1 LALPVRLVLIGG
13 NPIIEFHTS
22 ERIFRMPRLF
32 FASLAVVI
40 PFTLAAASSLA
51 AEKSP
56 AVLVDEFI
64 YDSAPFPSCHA
75 STIEETPAGLVTAFF
90 GGSDEGEPDV
100 GIWVSRHDGQ
110 HWSAP
115 VEVANGVESPE
126 KRYPTWNPVLFQMP
140 KGPLLLFYKVGPT
153 PRDWWGMVIKSDDN
167 GKTWP
172 KPERLA
178 DGILGPIKNKPI
190 LLGDVLLSPSSTEH
204 DGWKSHLERSADGG
218 KTWTKTESLADAKQF
233 GTIQPTILVHPGG
246 KLQML
251 FRSQQRKVVESWS
264 DDGGNTWSKLAAT
277 ELPNPN
283 SGIDAV
289 NLKDGRFL
297 LVYNHTPRG
306 RSPINVAV
314 SKDGKLW
321 QAALKLETE
330 KGEFSYPAV
339 ICTADGK
346 AHVTYTWKRQKIKHV
361 ELDPEKLE
369 LKEIKSGVWPE

>member
-1 LALPVRLVLIGG
+1 MLRLYFAVLTVVVPIAIG
-13 NPIIEFHTS
+13 T
-22 ERIFRMPRLF
+22 
-32 FASLAVVI
+32 ASAQ
-40 PFTLAAASSLA
+40 A

-100 GIWVSRHDGQ
+100 GIWVARHDGKK
-110 HWSAP
+110 WSAP

-140 KGPLLLFYKVGPT
+140 QGPLLLFYKVGPT
-153 PRDWWGMVIKSDDN
+153 PRDWWGMVIESTDN
-167 GKTWP
+167 GQTWS
-172 KPERLA
+172 KPVRLPE
-178 DGILGPIKNKPI
+178 GILGPIKNKPI

-204 DGWKSHLERSADGG
+204 DGWKSHFERSTDGG
-218 KTWTKTESLADAKQF
+218 KTWTKTDSLADAKQF
-233 GTIQPTILVHPGG
+233 GTIQPTILIHPGG
-246 KLQML
+246 KLQSL
-251 FRSQQRKVVESWS
+251 FRCQQRKVVESWS
-264 DDGGNTWSKLAAT
+264 DDGGKTWSKLAAT

-289 NLKDGRFL
+289 TLKDGRGL
-297 LVYNHTPRG
+297 LIYNHTPRG

-314 SKDGKLW
+314 TKDGKLW
-321 QAALKLETE
+321 EASLKLETE

-361 ELDPEKLE
+361 ELDPTKLE
-369 LKEIKSGVWPE
+369 LKEIKNGVWPE